1 MRKGMIATTAALGV
15 AMLLLSAEAASAA
28 QSNVRVWTPTVS
40 PEVPEYL
47 DRAETTASGPA
58 PTIIQQLA
66 IVVEYRYH
74 DRDRAIRRALGQ
86 RYLGF
91 YRTYSGP
98 RYPF

>member
-15 AMLLLSAEAASAA
+15 AMLLLSAEAASSA
-28 QSNVRVWTPTVS
+28 QSKVRVWTPTVA

-47 DRAETTASGPA
+47 DRAETATSQPA
-58 PTIIQQLA
+58 PRIIQQIA
-66 IVVEYRYH
+66 IVVGYRYY

-91 YRTYSGP
+91 HRTYSGP
-98 RYPF
+98 LYPF